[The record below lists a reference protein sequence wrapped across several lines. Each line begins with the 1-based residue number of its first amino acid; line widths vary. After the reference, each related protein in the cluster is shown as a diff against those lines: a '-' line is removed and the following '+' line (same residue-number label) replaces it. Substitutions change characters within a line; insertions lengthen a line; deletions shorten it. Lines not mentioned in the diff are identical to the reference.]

1 MPMLLMYSIGGMHCT
16 NAPCLSTSTF
26 FKSNK
31 DMKGSFVDD
40 CLHIHVFDIRRTSSK
55 APQIAYGTNK
65 FSCKILQLCYRVACG
80 TTLDGHW
87 TPINIYFFCMWNKPK
102 MNYLQWFN
110 CLCDKIYASSVTEYI
125 SFGLPAQI
133 FLLRLMGFWPMVNC
147 YFGRRL
153 SSESAGITHAIYAS
167 QLIDRNKKCKRAM
180 RILVERSM
188 RPMIIDAGGLFEL
201 SWPAFVK
208 VIFDRN

>member
-40 CLHIHVFDIRRTSSK
+40 CLHIHVFDVQRTSSK

-87 TPINIYFFCMWNKPK
+87 TPINIRLFFLL
-102 MNYLQWFN
+102 YLKQTKN
-110 CLCDKIYASSVTEYI
+110 E
-125 SFGLPAQI
+125 LPAMVQLPVRQNLHFI
-133 FLLRLMGFWPMVNC
+133 SDRVHSIRFASANISLAPNGILADGELLLRPPVVEWKCRHHPRYLRIAV
-147 YFGRRL
+147 
-153 SSESAGITHAIYAS
+153 
-167 QLIDRNKKCKRAM
+167 DR
-180 RILVERSM
+180 
-188 RPMIIDAGGLFEL
+188 PQ
-201 SWPAFVK
+201 
-208 VIFDRN
+208 